1 MASIVIS
8 GDTSGSITLSA
19 PAVAGTNTLSLPAN
33 TGTIITT
40 ASSGQSIPKAALPT
54 GSVLQVVY
62 ASYATSMSANSTTYT
77 DTGLTASITPTSS
90 SSKILIFVSQ
100 NGLYKNDVSTGNSVN
115 LRLVRNGTS
124 IGVFAIA
131 TGYTGVL
138 SQNIVTASFNYLDS
152 PATTSALTYKVQFA
166 NYANSGTVYVQANN
180 DISAITLMEI
190 AA

>member
-1 MASIVIS
+1 MGDIVLA
-8 GDTSGSITLSA
+8 GATSGTITLQ
-19 PAVAGTNTLSLPAN
+19 PTAVAGSSTLTLPAAN
-33 TGTIITT
+33 ATIITT

-54 GSVLQVVY
+54 GSVLQVVN
-62 ASYATSMSANSTTYT
+62 ATYATSMSANSTAYT

-100 NGLYKNDVSTGNSVN
+100 NGVYKNDVNTGNSVN

-131 TGYTGVL
+131 TGYTGAL

-152 PATTSALTYKVQFA
+152 PATTSALTYKVEFA